1 MKQLHRRDLFAW
13 SVFNEERDL
22 DFHSYVWVREGGN
35 VVIDPLPMSP
45 HDHAHLQ
52 RLGGVAFIVITNSD
66 HCRAAELLAS
76 HTGAKVYGPAAEQ
89 DTFPIICSRWLYD
102 GDEIVAGLH
111 AYELQ
116 GSKTPGELALL
127 LEHTTLIT
135 GDLIRCHLGGELCM
149 LPDAKLADRKL
160 AIQSVKRIASL
171 PGIQAVLTGDG
182 WPLFSHGSEALHHLA
197 RSL

>member
-1 MKQLHRRDLFAW
+1 MKQLHRKDLFAW

-35 VVIDPLPMSP
+35 VVIDPLPLSA
-45 HDHAHLQ
+45 HDHQHLQ
-52 RLGGVAFIVITNSD
+52 KLGGVAVIVITNSD
-66 HCRAAELLAS
+66 HCRASEALAN
-76 HTGAKVYGPAAEQ
+76 HTGAVVFGPAAEQ
-89 DTFPIICSRWLYD
+89 DTFPILCNRWLYD
-102 GDEIVAGLH
+102 GEEIVPGLH
-111 AYELQ
+111 AYALN

-135 GDLIRCHLGGELCM
+135 GDLIRCHIGGELCL
-149 LPDAKLADRKL
+149 LPDGKLADRKQAVL
-160 AIQSVKRIASL
+160 SVKRIANL

>member
-1 MKQLHRRDLFAW
+1 MKTLHRKDLFAW

-22 DFHSYVWVREGGN
+22 DFHSYVWVRDGGN
-35 VVIDPLPMSP
+35 VVIDPLPLSE

-52 RLGGVAFIVITNSD
+52 KLGGVDFIVITNSD
-66 HCRAAELLAS
+66 HCRAAERLAS
-76 HTGAKVYGPAAEQ
+76 QTGAAVYGPAAEQ
-89 DTFPIICSRWLYD
+89 DTFPIICNRWLYD
-102 GDEIVAGLH
+102 GDEIVPGLT

-135 GDLIRCHLGGELCM
+135 GDLIRCHIGGELCM
-149 LPDAKLADRKL
+149 LPDAKLVDRKL
-160 AIQSVKRIASL
+160 AIASVKRIASL
-171 PGIQAVLTGDG
+171 PGIHAVLTGDG
-182 WPLFSHGSEALHHLA
+182 WPLFSHGSEVLHHLA

>member
-1 MKQLHRRDLFAW
+1 MKQLHRKDMFAW
-13 SVFNEERDL
+13 SIFNEERDL

-35 VVIDPLPMSP
+35 VVVDPLPMSA

-52 RLGGVAFIVITNSD
+52 KLGGVDFIVITNSD
-66 HCRAAELLAS
+66 HCRAAEQLAAQ
-76 HTGAKVYGPAAEQ
+76 TGAEVFGPAAEQ
-89 DTFPIICSRWLYD
+89 DTFPIICNRWLYD
-102 GDEIVAGLH
+102 GDEIVTGLH
-111 AYELQ
+111 AYVLH

-127 LEHTTLIT
+127 LEHSTLIT
-135 GDLIRCHLGGELCM
+135 GDLIRCHSGGELCI

-160 AIQSVKRIASL
+160 AIASVKRIANL

-182 WPLFSHGSEALHHLA
+182 WPLFAHGSEALHHLA